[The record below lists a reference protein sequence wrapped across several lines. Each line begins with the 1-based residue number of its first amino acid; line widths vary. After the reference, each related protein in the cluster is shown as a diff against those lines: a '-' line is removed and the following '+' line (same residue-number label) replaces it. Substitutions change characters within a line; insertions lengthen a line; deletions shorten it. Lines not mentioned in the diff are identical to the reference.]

1 MSFLGMGPFEIIIVL
16 LVAFIFLGPERMA
29 EAARTLGKWTGE
41 IRRMGAGARAE
52 MDDLIAEDPPRQ
64 YERRPAAADANHA
77 ETAASAETAPADDG
91 PVAFRGGGA
100 APYRQAA
107 GKTASQAATPRNV
120 NDTSSNGN
128 DRNSNDRNSEESKA

>member
-52 MDDLIAEDPPRQ
+52 MDDLIAEDAPRQ
-64 YERRPAAADANHA
+64 TQRRSAPTDANHA
-77 ETAASAETAPADDG
+77 ETPPADDG
-91 PVAFRGGGA
+91 PVAFRGGA
-100 APYRQAA
+100 AATDTQSAS
-107 GKTASQAATPRNV
+107 KTAAQTTSPRKPNETSP
-120 NDTSSNGN
+120 NDNA
-128 DRNSNDRNSEESKA
+128 RNSEESKA

>member
-52 MDDLIAEDPPRQ
+52 MDDLIAEDAPRQ
-64 YERRPAAADANHA
+64 TQRRSAPTDVNHA
-77 ETAASAETAPADDG
+77 ETAASAVDDDG
-91 PVAFRGGGA
+91 PVAFRGGT
-100 APYRQAA
+100 APDTQAA
-107 GKTASQAATPRNV
+107 SQVASKTATQTPTPRDTNAASP
-120 NDTSSNGN
+120 NDNA
-128 DRNSNDRNSEESKA
+128 RNSEESKA

>member
-64 YERRPAAADANHA
+64 SERRPAVSDANHA
-77 ETAASAETAPADDG
+77 ETAANPETDDG

-100 APYRQAA
+100 A
-107 GKTASQAATPRNV
+107 KTDTQTADKPASQSATPREAHQASRNA
-120 NDTSSNGN
+120 NDS
-128 DRNSNDRNSEESKA
+128 NSEESKA

>member
-52 MDDLIAEDPPRQ
+52 MDDLIAEDAPRQ
-64 YERRPAAADANHA
+64 PERRPAAADANHA
-77 ETAASAETAPADDG
+77 ETAQADDG
-91 PVAFRGGGA
+91 PVAFRGGAATTDTQTA
-100 APYRQAA
+100 AP
-107 GKTASQAATPRNV
+107 TASQAPIPREAHE
-120 NDTSSNGN
+120 TSRPANN
-128 DRNSNDRNSEESKA
+128 RNSEESKA

>member
-64 YERRPAAADANHA
+64 PERR
-77 ETAASAETAPADDG
+77 SAPADAKDAETTPAADG

-120 NDTSSNGN
+120 NDTSRNVN
-128 DRNSNDRNSEESKA
+128 DRSSNDRNSEENKA

>member
-52 MDDLIAEDPPRQ
+52 MDDLIAEDAPRQ
-64 YERRPAAADANHA
+64 PDRRPAPPDANHA
-77 ETAASAETAPADDG
+77 ENAASAVDDDG
-91 PVAFRGGGA
+91 PVAFRGG
-100 APYRQAA
+100 
-107 GKTASQAATPRNV
+107 AATPDTQTAASTATQTPTPRDTNATSP
-120 NDTSSNGN
+120 NDNA
-128 DRNSNDRNSEESKA
+128 RNSEESKA

>member
-52 MDDLIAEDPPRQ
+52 MDDLIAEDAPRQ
-64 YERRPAAADANHA
+64 PARRPAGADANNA
-77 ETAASAETAPADDG
+77 ETAASTNPTEPDDG
-91 PVAFRGGGA
+91 PVAFRGGTAPDTQSA
-100 APYRQAA
+100 APTTTQ
-107 GKTASQAATPRNV
+107 TPSPRKPNETSRND
-120 NDTSSNGN
+120 NA
-128 DRNSNDRNSEESKA
+128 RNSEESKA